1 MVLSK
6 GVARVLPGFHNRFFD
21 GSTVRPRLLGWAWQG
36 FGWRGGRGGGEFSN
50 LGFRGKSIFDS
61 SSSHRV
67 KGYMQLKPACDLFDI
82 ALHL

>member
-1 MVLSK
+1 MLQ
-6 GVARVLPGFHNRFFD
+6 GFCRASIT
-21 GSTVRPRLLGWAWQG
+21 GSLTGPRLGLG
-36 FGWRGGRGGGEFSN
+36 FLGGLGKGLVGGGGGGGGEFSN